1 MRRYAK
7 GRTTSNLRFVW
18 TFGSFSGH
26 FRPFHLHN
34 GITPLSTRS
43 PRHLPDDELIR
54 IARDG
59 DNVAFTELVR
69 RYEDTVYRFS
79 YRVCRDSNKAAEN
92 LQDTFVN
99 VFRKLG
105 TFDGKS
111 KFSTW
116 LYTIVTNNC
125 LMKHRKRK
133 GELLEESLEAYDDP
147 PHPHEH
153 LRRIHPL
160 ATQDTPADVV
170 MTKELRDVLDQA
182 IGRLPDD
189 YRVVFVM
196 RDIEGQSN
204 EDTARALGLSVEA
217 TKSRLRRARA
227 FLRGQLEP
235 YLQTPEGMRS

>member
-1 MRRYAK
+1 
-7 GRTTSNLRFVW
+7 
-18 TFGSFSGH
+18 
-26 FRPFHLHN
+26 
-34 GITPLSTRS
+34 LSTRS

-54 IARDG
+54 VARG
-59 DNVAFTELVR
+59 GNNAAFTELVR
-69 RYEDTVYRFS
+69 RYEETVYRFS
-79 YRVCRDSNKAAEN
+79 YKICRDSDKAAET

-99 VFRKLG
+99 VFRKLD

-133 GELLEESLEAYDDP
+133 RDTLEESLEAYDHP
-147 PHPHEH
+147 PAHHEH
-153 LRRIHPL
+153 TRRIQPI
-160 ATQDTPADVV
+160 QMMETPSDLIL
-170 MTKELRDVLDQA
+170 TKELRETLDRA
-182 IGRLPDD
+182 ITSLPED

-204 EDTARALGLSVEA
+204 EETARALGLSVEA

-227 FLRGQLEP
+227 FLRQQLEP
-235 YLQTPEGMRS
+235 YVQTPARMAS